1 MRSSKSSPTSLNKTN
16 KFIAALNALISN
28 PQFYSF
34 IGKLIRL
41 VENQISLVGKLSG
54 DV

>member
-16 KFIAALNALISN
+16 KFIAALNGLISN

-34 IGKLIRL
+34 IVKLIRL
-41 VENQISLVGKLSG
+41 VEAKISLVGEMCC
-54 DV
+54 